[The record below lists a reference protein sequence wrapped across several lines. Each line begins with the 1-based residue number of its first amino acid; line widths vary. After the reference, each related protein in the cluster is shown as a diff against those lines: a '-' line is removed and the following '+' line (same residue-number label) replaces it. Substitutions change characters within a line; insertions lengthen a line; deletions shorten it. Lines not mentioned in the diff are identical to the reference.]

1 MGFKNLG
8 LVAKGLACFLHDG
21 FDLGFR
27 SLDRGV
33 HARLLGGDVL
43 NFCLL
48 TLKSG
53 SRRTNAL
60 ALTSPSDTP
69 NA

>member
-43 NFCLL
+43 NFLFAYTQIGFAQDKCLGL
-48 TLKSG
+48 DQSF
-53 SRRTNAL
+53 RYA
-60 ALTSPSDTP
+60 
-69 NA
+69 